1 MARGFDSKNV
11 EEQQA
16 EAERKSELK
25 RIQVT
30 KDELQLQEKRR
41 SLQLDI
47 ARVRAS
53 MEQSANERYK
63 VMLQR
68 ALEDLNAKLKSL

>member
-25 RIQVT
+25 RIQIT
-30 KDELQLQEKRR
+30 KDESIRQEQRN
-41 SLQLDI
+41 SLLLDI
-47 ARVRAS
+47 ARVRDS
-53 MEQSANERYK
+53 MAQSTNERYK
-63 VMLQR
+63 AMMQQ
-68 ALEDLNAKLKSL
+68 ALEELERKLLQL

>member
-25 RIQVT
+25 RIQIT
-30 KDELQLQEKRR
+30 KDESIRQEQRN
-41 SLQLDI
+41 SLLLDI

-53 MEQSANERYK
+53 MAQSTNERYK
-63 VMLQR
+63 AMMQQ
-68 ALEDLNAKLKSL
+68 ALEELERKLSQL